1 MLKTDCSEAIL
12 SSFKLPT
19 NICSLFVSKLTLLGS
34 DVNKKLPQ
42 EDPAMWKLVWTK
54 STQGSALTLKNS
66 SLVQLLLFIVKF
78 LMAYGQE
85 TGIRICIYLKQFFEH
100 CLYLWVVVLVIFLC
114 GGICFVECLLFWFG
128 FVCVVFSSSLS
139 VPDPITG

>member
-78 LMAYGQE
+78 LMAYRQE

-128 FVCVVFSSSLS
+128 FVYVVFSSSLS
-139 VPDPITG
+139 VPAPITG